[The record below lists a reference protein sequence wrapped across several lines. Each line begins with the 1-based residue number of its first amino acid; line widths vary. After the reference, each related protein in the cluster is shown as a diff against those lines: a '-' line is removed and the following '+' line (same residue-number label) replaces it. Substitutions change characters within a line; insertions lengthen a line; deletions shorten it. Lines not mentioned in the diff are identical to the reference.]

1 MDSVKGIDI
10 MRSYGDTFNQLFQIY
25 NYILSDADTLTFNI
39 KDGDDKV
46 LLSSNSITIEDD
58 GQCFRVSISSEQMK
72 KVPVGTHF
80 YDVLLTASNGA
91 KLTLNFPGLF
101 VVRKVSH
108 DV

>member
-10 MRSYGDTFNQLFQIY
+10 MRSYGDTFNHLFQIY

-39 KDGDDKV
+39 KDGEDNV
-46 LLSSNSITIEDD
+46 LLSSNNITIEDE
-58 GQCFRVSISSEQMK
+58 GQCFRVNISAEQMK
-72 KVPVGTHF
+72 TVPVGTHF
-80 YDVLLTASNGA
+80 YDVLLVTSTGA
-91 KLTLNFPGLF
+91 KITLNFPGLF